1 MKKITATAGIV
12 LASLALNAQDAD
24 PYRVHE
30 ILWEVVITTKMVL
43 TVVLFSI
50 VILTFIK
57 LILDYRI
64 KNKLIDKGAS
74 DSVISQLLQP
84 AIKDNSQA
92 TIKWIAILTG
102 VGLGLSLVAAFQPL
116 GIHSLA
122 IMSLSLAASFLAYY
136 IFINRKGRQ

>member
-1 MKKITATAGIV
+1 MKKITATTGIV
-12 LASLALNAQDAD
+12 LASLASNAQSGD
-24 PYRVHE
+24 PYRVTE

-64 KNKLIDKGAS
+64 KDKLIDKGAS

-84 AIKDNSQA
+84 AIKDSNQS

-102 VGLGLSLVAAFQPL
+102 AGLGLSLVAAFQPL

-122 IMSLSLAASFLAYY
+122 IMSFSLAASFLAYY
-136 IFINRKGRQ
+136 FFINRKDRQ